1 MVPGGEIWGR
11 LSFFP
16 LWHRIRLEN
25 SYALAIEM
33 RPDPVSPVSPA
44 WDNTANIWD
53 STPPARPSEEMASDI
68 LDKKA
73 P

>member
-33 RPDPVSPVSPA
+33 RPDPVSP
-44 WDNTANIWD
+44 
-53 STPPARPSEEMASDI
+53 RFPSACRGNMGNMDGKYGVGSHFSLFGIASD
-68 LDKKA
+68 
-73 P
+73 